1 MNAVSTL
8 AVRLND
14 LLVGHLTHYPDE
26 KTYFVVDE
34 GYIEYGAR
42 RPILS
47 LSLSRPG
54 DEESTRALLL
64 DDRHKSASVK
74 APPFFSNLLP
84 EGALRASI
92 AQRLKIHP
100 DHEFS
105 LLSAL
110 GGDLPG
116 AIILSPVDTPVHLK
130 RRRGGSM
137 APTPDDLG
145 ELNFALGGMQMKFSM
160 LRQGERYTLAG
171 GGQLG
176 NYVVKPPSN
185 DFEALPMVEA
195 ATMET
200 ARSAGID
207 VPEVLLLPPE
217 SVQGLPNMSGYRR
230 SEPFYAIRRF
240 DRPEGGRT
248 HVEDFAQVFN
258 LRTHQKY
265 GEANYEMIGRTLVRY
280 AGGLPDLKEMAR
292 RLVLNVLMG
301 NGDAHIKNWSLIYD
315 NPLRPRLSPVYDLVS
330 TVAYSTGDISVA
342 LNLGKVKHFQAIT
355 LDTFATFLTRIG
367 VLDQVRDEVMN
378 EVRLAGRKVL
388 EIWRSQFV
396 AAGVPD
402 HLVDRV
408 GGHQKNLPLAKG
420 L

>member
-1 MNAVSTL
+1 MSAVSTL

-26 KTYFVVDE
+26 KTLFVVDE
-34 GYIEYGAR
+34 GYVEYGAR

-54 DEESTRALLL
+54 DDESSRALLL
-64 DDRHKSASVK
+64 DDRYKSASVK

-92 AQRLKIHP
+92 AQRLKVHP

-116 AIILSPVDTPVHLK
+116 AVILSPVDTPAHLH
-130 RRRGGSM
+130 RRRGGSV
-137 APTPDDLG
+137 APTPDDLR
-145 ELNFALGGMQMKFSM
+145 ELKFALGGMQMKFSM

-171 GGQLG
+171 VGQLG
-176 NYVVKPPSN
+176 NYIVKPPSK

-207 VPEVLLLPPE
+207 VPEVLLLPPA
-217 SVQGLPNMSGYRR
+217 SVQGLPDMSGYRTD
-230 SEPFYAIRRF
+230 EPFYAIQRF
-240 DRPEGGRT
+240 DRPAGGRT

-265 GEANYEMIGRTLVRY
+265 GEANYEMIGRTLLRY

-292 RLVLNVLMG
+292 RLALNILMG

-330 TVAYSTGDISVA
+330 TVAYTTGDISMA
-342 LNLGKVKHFQAIT
+342 LNMGKVKLFQAIT
-355 LDTFATFLTRIG
+355 LDTFATFLTRVG
-367 VLDQVRDEVMN
+367 LLDQVRDEVMD
-378 EVRLAGRKVL
+378 EVRLAGRRIL
-388 EIWRSQFV
+388 EAWHGQFI
-396 AAGVPD
+396 AAGVPA
-402 HLVDRV
+402 HLIDRV
-408 GGHQKNLPLAKG
+408 ESHQKDLPLAKG